1 MEGEFYRKV
10 SSHGLLDMPQPEQIN
25 QVPHGPL
32 ALGEGATSL
41 IGVEGAGESDAR
53 GQNLL
58 QFSHQLESHSATLA
72 PLMRNLDIQCL
83 CVFWVFVSRKI
94 KVLQFQTAQ
103 SRPNCRILQR
113 DCACPG
119 TPLLFHQ
126 ALPSTWWFWGW
137 LQMSSVP
144 TQGYHPKGFRNG
156 RGMSSCHNDLNG
168 EHYWHLT
175 CGARDERR
183 LPCVRQSPRTT
194 ACSAPWI
201 TS

>member
-1 MEGEFYRKV
+1 MESEFYRKV
-10 SSHGLLDMPQPEQIN
+10 SSHGLLDMPQPGQIS

-72 PLMRNLDIQCL
+72 PLMRNLGIQCL
-83 CVFWVFVSRKI
+83 CVSWAFVSGKI

-103 SRPNCRILQR
+103 FRL
-113 DCACPG
+113 DCKIPQLDYACLG
-119 TPLLFHQ
+119 TPLLIHQ
-126 ALPSTWWFWGW
+126 TLPSTWWFWGW
-137 LQMSSVP
+137 LQMSSVLP
-144 TQGYHPKGFRNG
+144 GGHHPKGFRNG
-156 RGMSSCHNDLNG
+156 RGISSCHNDLNG

-175 CGARDERR
+175 CGARDERH
-183 LPCVRQSPRTT
+183 LPCVRQSPRTKT
-194 ACSAPWI
+194 CPASWI
-201 TS
+201 SS